1 MELLRGIHNI
11 KTSHQ
16 GCVLS
21 IGNFD
26 GVHLGHKV
34 VLARLLHEA
43 RRLQVAATVLVFEPQ
58 PAELFAGENAPARL
72 SRLRDKFVQL
82 DKLGLDRLLCV
93 PFTHKFANLSA
104 QDFIEELLIKKLNV
118 KFLVIGDD
126 FHFGYQRQG
135 DFELL
140 KQAGEKYG
148 FEVVD
153 TQSLMQ
159 KEHRISSSRVRD
171 ALAAGEMQQAA
182 LMLGRKYSI
191 TGRVVHGQKLG
202 RTIGVPTANVLLKRR
217 VSPVSGVF
225 VVSVLGIAGK
235 VYQGVANIGQRPTV
249 QGVRQ
254 QLEVH
259 IFDFNADLY
268 GVQLEVVLEEKIR
281 EELRFNSFAEL
292 KVQIYKDIKQSKKWH
307 LLHKQPQSTLN
318 MQESFSRQ

>member
-11 KTSHQ
+11 KADHR

-26 GVHLGHKV
+26 GIHLGHSA
-34 VLARLLHEA
+34 VLSRLLVEA
-43 RRLQVAATVLVFEPQ
+43 KRLQVPATVLTFEPQ
-58 PAELFAGENAPARL
+58 PAELFAGDNAPARL

-82 DKLGLDRLLCV
+82 DKLGLERLLCIS
-93 PFTHKFANLSA
+93 FTHKFANLSA
-104 QDFIEELLIKKLNV
+104 QDFIEELLIKQLDV
-118 KFLVIGDD
+118 KFLVVGDD
-126 FHFGYQRQG
+126 FHFGYQRKG
-135 DFELL
+135 DFKLL
-140 KQAGEKYG
+140 KEAGKKYG

-159 KEHRISSSRVRD
+159 QKQRISSTRIRD
-171 ALAAGEMQQAA
+171 LLALGELQQAA
-182 LMLGRKYSI
+182 QLLGRKYSI
-191 TGRVVHGQKLG
+191 TGRVGHGQKLG
-202 RTIGVPTANVLLKRR
+202 RTIGVPTANLLLKRR

-225 VVSVLGIAGK
+225 AVSILGIDEK

-268 GVQLEVVLEEKIR
+268 GVQLEVVLETK
-281 EELRFNSFAEL
+281 LRDEVRFDSFAEL
-292 KVQIYKDIKQSKKWH
+292 KVQIEKDIKLAREWH
-307 LLHKQPQSTLN
+307 QLN
-318 MQESFSRQ
+318 KDKS

>member
-11 KTSHQ
+11 HAAHR

-26 GVHLGHKV
+26 GIHLGHKD
-34 VLARLLHEA
+34 VLSRLLLEA
-43 RRLQVAATVLVFEPQ
+43 KRLQVPATVMTFEPQ

-82 DKLGLDRLLCV
+82 DKQGIDRLLCV
-93 PFTHKFANLSA
+93 SFTHHFANLSA
-104 QDFIEELLIKKLNV
+104 ADFINELLIKKLGV

-140 KQAGEKYG
+140 KAAGKQHG
-148 FEVVD
+148 FAVVD
-153 TQSLMQ
+153 TQSLMLEKQ
-159 KEHRISSSRVRD
+159 RISSSRIRD
-171 ALAAGEMQQAA
+171 ALAQGDLSLAA

-191 TGRVVHGQKLG
+191 TGRVGHGQKLG
-202 RTIGVPTANVLLKRR
+202 RTIGVPTANLFLKRR

-225 VVSVLGIAGK
+225 VVSVLGVHGQTL
-235 VYQGVANIGQRPTV
+235 QGVANIGQRPTV
-249 QGVRQ
+249 QGIRQ

-259 IFDFNADLY
+259 IFDFNGDLY
-268 GVQLEVVLEEKIR
+268 GAQLEVVLEKK
-281 EELRFNSFAEL
+281 LRDEVRFASFAKL
-292 KVQIYKDIKQSKKWH
+292 KVQIDKDISLAREWHRLNKK
-307 LLHKQPQSTLN
+307 S
-318 MQESFSRQ
+318 